1 MRKYFQ
7 YIAII
12 WLSLG
17 SCTKEVNVDIPEH
30 EPVLVVDGRIE
41 TDGFPVVLLS
51 KSTDIYAQT
60 DANQV
65 LQSFESGATV
75 TVSDGTNEVILD
87 EICSNNLPPA
97 VADAFASFFG
107 IEESELGNFDL
118 CLYTTTDPVIKGEVG
133 KTYELTIDYEGE
145 VYQGETTLLP
155 PVPLDQ
161 IYWKE
166 DPDNPDNGFCWAT
179 LSDPGGQEDA
189 YFWEVKRIHVNSQ
202 GDPTD
207 ELFQNT
213 FNPAFKDDF
222 FDGLTFD
229 FAYENPQG
237 FSDSTLAQN
246 ERGYYQQG
254 DSLVVK
260 FSKIDLGVY
269 EFMEKKY
276 IQLQTGGS
284 PFATPLNVPSNI
296 SNGAR
301 GVWAG
306 YSTTFDTL
314 HCVE

>member
-1 MRKYFQ
+1 MK
-7 YIAII
+7 II
-12 WLSLG
+12 LNISIVLLLITG
-17 SCTKEVNVDIPEH
+17 CSKEVEVDIPSH
-30 EPVLVVDGRIE
+30 EEKLVVDGRIE
-41 TDGFPVVLLS
+41 TNEFPIVLLS
-51 KSTDIYAQT
+51 KSTDIYGET
-60 DANQV
+60 NSNQV
-65 LQSFESGATV
+65 LESFESGAV
-75 TVSDGTNEVILD
+75 ITVSDGTNEVILD
-87 EICSNNLPPA
+87 EICSNNLPPS
-97 VADAFASFFG
+97 VAEAFAEFFG

-118 CLYTTTDPVIKGEVG
+118 CLYTTTDPVMLGEVG
-133 KTYELTIDYEGE
+133 KTYSLNILYEGE
-145 VYQGETTLLP
+145 EYNAQTTLLP

-179 LSDPGGQEDA
+179 LSDPAGQEDA
-189 YFWEVKRIHVNSQ
+189 YFWEAKRIHVDSEGN
-202 GDPTD
+202 PTD

-229 FAYENPQG
+229 YAYENPQG
-237 FSDSTLAQN
+237 FTDSTLAQN
-246 ERGYYQQG
+246 ERGYYQRE
-254 DSLVVK
+254 DSVVVK

-284 PFATPLNVPSNI
+284 PFATPLNLPSNI

-306 YSTTFDTL
+306 FSTTFDTL
-314 HCVE
+314 YCVE